1 MNRLD
6 PDVVLA
12 IVLGVLIGVHLITGI
27 ISSRIAAAKGRD
39 PLLGFAIG
47 LLLNVFGLI
56 IAMMMRPS
64 IEAEAQR
71 RIEVE
76 REYERQRRPGPYLA
90 EYVTN
95 TEPTRRATISI
106 RRVRGEVVDLPVV
119 VLSTP
124 YQRTRGFSILVSGAA
139 ARGVL
144 YFWPQGGTHSVK
156 FVNPYVRQEIRIIAV
171 NTEETI
177 EELLTLTPGGD
188 STVEPTKPV
197 ASAIAFRAERFE
209 GLGIDIGDKV
219 VLPDELRT

>member
-1 MNRLD
+1 MNDFEDFLWI
-6 PDVVLA
+6 VIAA
-12 IVLGVLIGVHLITGI
+12 IVAVHIVFGI
-27 ISSRIAAAKGRD
+27 ISARVADGKGRD

-64 IEAEAQR
+64 VEAEAQH

-76 REYERQRRPGPYLA
+76 QEYERQRRSGPYLA
-90 EYVTN
+90 EYATS

-139 ARGVL
+139 ATGVL

-171 NTEETI
+171 NTEGTI
-177 EELLTLTPGGD
+177 EELLTLAPGGD

-197 ASAIAFRAERFE
+197 ASAIAFRAQRFDS
-209 GLGIDIGDKV
+209 LGIDIGDKV